1 MPGSSPGMT
10 VEGANDGIGMTDL
23 TTETRPQLELGAGF
37 ASLQGRRASN
47 EDWGGL
53 WLGDRAQRARH
64 GALGVLS
71 DGIGGAKAG
80 EIAAEL
86 AVRGFVDGYLGQ
98 SETLGVQ
105 RAAAVA
111 LEAVNRWIHAQGRT
125 DPALEA
131 MGATIAI
138 LILRGRQVHWL
149 SVGDTRIYRLR
160 DGRLA
165 RLSRDHVSPRP
176 GMNHILLRSIGGEEG
191 VRADYAVEAARTD
204 DRYLLATDGVHG
216 SLDDTRIARVLADAA
231 TPDDAAAQLVTAAL
245 DAGSADNASALVIE
259 IQNLPPADSTA
270 LELAIAALPI
280 LEPPRPGDRIDG
292 YTIGTQLSD
301 GRYSRLFR
309 SVDESDGRP
318 VVLKFPKPR
327 IAEDASFR
335 LAFLRETWVAAR
347 VRSPWVGEV
356 IEPPPERRT
365 RLYSVMPLYD
375 GESLE
380 QRLGRL
386 PVVTLGEGLAIAT
399 KLAKGVAALHRAG
412 IIHRDI
418 KPENVILEPGGG
430 LKLIDLGV
438 AYLPHLPEFPMADI
452 PGTASYMAPE
462 QFDGCVGNEQSDLFA
477 LGVTLYR
484 LFSGGAYPYGEIEP
498 FSHPRFGRPQPLT
511 RSRPDLPP
519 WLDTL
524 LARSFAVDQAV
535 RIDDALELAFEL
547 EQGQGRAR
555 PVTPRRRSLY
565 ERNPVLVWQGVAA
578 ILFLTLMAVLRLR

>member
-1 MPGSSPGMT
+1 M
-10 VEGANDGIGMTDL
+10 NDSAIDTA
-23 TTETRPQLELGAGF
+23 TRPQIDLRAGYS
-37 ASLQGRRASN
+37 SLQGRRARN
-47 EDWGGL
+47 EDWGGV
-53 WLGDRAQRARH
+53 WPGDRTRRTRQ
-64 GALGVLS
+64 GALAVLS

-80 EIAAEL
+80 HIAAEL

-98 SETLGVQ
+98 SETLGVR

-111 LEAVNRWIHAQGRT
+111 LDAVNRWIHAQSRCDT
-125 DPALEA
+125 TLEA

-160 DGRLA
+160 AGRLA
-165 RLSRDHVSPRP
+165 CLTVDHVSPRP
-176 GMNHILLRSIGGEEG
+176 GLSHILLRSIGGEEG
-191 VRADYAVEAARTD
+191 VRADYAAEAARAD
-204 DRYLLATDGVHG
+204 DRYLLATDGIHG
-216 SLDDTRIARVLADAA
+216 SLDDGRIARLLGEAA
-231 TPDDAAAQLVTAAL
+231 TPQAAADALTAAAL
-245 DAGSADNASALVIE
+245 AAGSLDNVSAIVVEILRLPLADPNE
-259 IQNLPPADSTA
+259 

-280 LEPPRPGDRIDG
+280 LEPPRSGERIDG
-292 YTIGTQLSD
+292 YTIGTLLSD

-309 SVDESDGRP
+309 SIDESDGRP

-365 RLYSVMPLYD
+365 RLYSVMPLYE

-380 QRLGRL
+380 RRLMRL
-386 PVVTLGEGLAIAT
+386 PVVSLGEGLGIAV
-399 KLAKGVAALHRAG
+399 KLAKAVAALHRAG
-412 IIHRDI
+412 IVHRDI
-418 KPENVILEPGGG
+418 KPDNIILEPGGG

-438 AYLPHLPEFPMADI
+438 AYLVNLPEFPNADI

-462 QFDGCVGNEQSDLFA
+462 QFAGNAGSERSDLFA

-484 LFSGGAYPYGEIEP
+484 TFSGGAYPYGEIEP
-498 FSHPRFGRPQPLT
+498 FSHPRFGRPQPLA
-511 RSRPDLPP
+511 RHRPDLPP
-519 WLDTL
+519 WLDDL
-524 LARSFAVDQAV
+524 LAQALAVDPA
-535 RIDDALELAFEL
+535 RRLADALELALEL

-555 PVTPRRRSLY
+555 PTTPRRRSLY

-578 ILFLTLMAVLRLR
+578 ALLLLLLASLRLR

>member
-1 MPGSSPGMT
+1 M
-10 VEGANDGIGMTDL
+10 IDL
-23 TTETRPQLELGAGF
+23 TTETRPRLDLGAGF
-37 ASLQGRRASN
+37 ASLQGRRARN

-53 WLGDRAQRARH
+53 WLGDRVQRARH
-64 GALGVLS
+64 GALGVLA

-111 LEAVNRWIHAQGRT
+111 LDAVNRWIHAQGRI
-125 DPALEA
+125 DPDLEA
-131 MGATIAI
+131 MGTTIAI

-165 RLSRDHVSPRP
+165 RLSRDHVSSRP
-176 GMNHILLRSIGGEEG
+176 GMSHVLLRSIGGEEG

-204 DRYLLATDGVHG
+204 DRYLLATDGIHG
-216 SLDDTRIARVLADAA
+216 SLDDARIARILAAAA
-231 TPDDAAAQLVTAAL
+231 TPEDAAAELAAAAL
-245 DAGSADNASALVIE
+245 DAGSSDNASAIVIE
-259 IQNLPPADSTA
+259 IQSLPPADTTE
-270 LELAIAALPI
+270 LEMAIAALPI
-280 LEPPRPGDRIDG
+280 LEPPRPGDRIDD
-292 YTIGTQLSD
+292 YAIGTLLSD

-309 SVDESDGRP
+309 SIDESDGRP
-318 VVLKFPKPR
+318 VVLKFPKPN

-365 RLYSVMPLYD
+365 RLYSVMPFYD

-380 QRLGRL
+380 QRLRRL
-386 PVVTLGEGLAIAT
+386 PAVTLGEGLPIAI
-399 KLAKGVAALHRAG
+399 KLAKALAALHRAG
-412 IIHRDI
+412 IVHRDI
-418 KPENVILEPGGG
+418 KPDNVILEPGGG

-452 PGTASYMAPE
+452 PGSASYMAPE
-462 QFDGCVGNEQSDLFA
+462 QFDGCVGNERSDLFA
-477 LGVTLYR
+477 LGITLYR

-511 RSRPDLPP
+511 RHRPDLPP
-519 WLDTL
+519 WLDEL
-524 LARSFAVDQAV
+524 IGRCFAVDV
-535 RIDDALELAFEL
+535 GGRVEDALTLAFEL
-547 EQGQGRAR
+547 EQGQSRVR
-555 PVTPRRRSLY
+555 TPTPRHKSLY
-565 ERNPVLVWQGVAA
+565 ERNPVAVWQGLAA
-578 ILFLTLMAVLRLR
+578 ILFLALLAALRLR

>member
-1 MPGSSPGMT
+1 MT
-10 VEGANDGIGMTDL
+10 GIPP
-23 TTETRPQLELGAGF
+23 RPQLDLRAGF
-37 ASLQGRRASN
+37 ASLQGRRARN

-53 WLGDRAQRARH
+53 WLGDQAQRARH
-64 GALGVLS
+64 GALAALA

-80 EIAAEL
+80 DIAAEL

-98 SETLGVQ
+98 SETLGVR
-105 RAAAVA
+105 RATAVA
-111 LEAVNRWIHAQGRT
+111 LEAVNRWIHAQGRV
-125 DPALEA
+125 DEALDA
-131 MGATIAI
+131 MGSTIAI
-138 LILRGRQVHWL
+138 LILRGRQVHWV

-165 RLSRDHVSPRP
+165 CLTLDHVSPRP
-176 GMNHILLRSIGGEEG
+176 GQNHVLLRSIGGEEG
-191 VRADYAVEAARTD
+191 VRADYAVEAARAD
-204 DRYLLATDGVHG
+204 DRYLLSTDGVHG
-216 SLDDTRIARVLADAA
+216 SLDDRRIAQILGIAA
-231 TPDDAAAQLVTAAL
+231 TPEAAAEALVAAAIE
-245 DAGSADNASALVIE
+245 AGSMDNASAIVVE
-259 IQNLPPADSTA
+259 ILTLPQANTTE

-280 LEPPRPGDRIDG
+280 LEPPRPGERIDG
-292 YTIGTQLSD
+292 YTVGQPLSD

-365 RLYSVMPLYD
+365 RLYSVMPLYE

-380 QRLGRL
+380 RRLGRL
-386 PVVTLGEGLAIAT
+386 PAVGLGEGLPIAV
-399 KLAKGVAALHRAG
+399 KLAKAVAALHRAG
-412 IIHRDI
+412 IVHRDI
-418 KPENVILEPGGG
+418 KPDNVILEPDGG

-438 AYLPHLPEFPMADI
+438 VHLPHLPEFPTADI

-462 QFDGCVGNEQSDLFA
+462 QFAGGAGTERSDLFA

-498 FSHPRFGRPQPLT
+498 FSHPRFGRPQPLA
-511 RSRPDLPP
+511 RHRPDLPP
-519 WLDTL
+519 WLDEL
-524 LARSFAVDQAV
+524 LARAFAVDPAQ
-535 RIDDALELAFEL
+535 RIGDVLELALEL
-547 EQGQGRAR
+547 EQGQSRAR
-555 PVTPRRRSLY
+555 PPSPRRRALY
-565 ERNPVLVWQGVAA
+565 ERNPVRVWQGVAA
-578 ILFLTLMAVLRLR
+578 ILFLLLLAALKGR

>member
-1 MPGSSPGMT
+1 
-10 VEGANDGIGMTDL
+10 MTD
-23 TTETRPQLELGAGF
+23 TFSEPRPQLDLRAGF
-37 ASLQGRRASN
+37 ASLQGRRARN

-111 LEAVNRWIHAQGRT
+111 LDAVNRWIHAQGRT
-125 DPALEA
+125 DPILES
-131 MGATIAI
+131 MGATIAV

-149 SVGDTRIYRLR
+149 SVGDTRVYRLR
-160 DGRLA
+160 GGRLA
-165 RLSRDHVSPRP
+165 RLSLDHVSPRP
-176 GMNHILLRSIGGEEG
+176 GMNHVLLRSIGGEEG
-191 VRADYAVEAARTD
+191 VRADYAVEAVRAD
-204 DRYLLATDGVHG
+204 DRYLLTTDGVHG
-216 SLDDTRIARVLADAA
+216 SLDDRRIARLLGDAPSPEAAADA
-231 TPDDAAAQLVTAAL
+231 LVAAAL
-245 DAGSADNASALVIE
+245 DAGSMDNVSTLVIE
-259 IQNLPPADSTA
+259 ILGLPQADPIE

-280 LEPPRPGDRIDG
+280 LEPPRPGERIDG
-292 YTIGTQLSD
+292 YTIGTLLSE

-309 SVDESDGRP
+309 SIDESDGRP
-318 VVLKFPKPR
+318 VVLKFPQPR

-380 QRLGRL
+380 QRLLRL
-386 PVVTLGEGLAIAT
+386 PAVTLGEGVPIAV
-399 KLAKGVAALHRAG
+399 KLAKAVAALHRAG
-412 IIHRDI
+412 IVHRDI
-418 KPENVILEPGGG
+418 KPDNVILEPGGG

-438 AYLPHLPEFPMADI
+438 AYLPHMTEFATADI

-462 QFDGCVGNEQSDLFA
+462 QFTGSVGSERSDLFA

-484 LFSGGAYPYGEIEP
+484 LFSGGAYPYGEIEA
-498 FSHPRFGRPQPLT
+498 FSHPRFGRPHPLA
-511 RSRPDLPP
+511 RHRPDLPP
-519 WLDTL
+519 WLDDL
-524 LARSFAVDQAV
+524 LSRAFTVDPDH
-535 RIDDALELAFEL
+535 RIDDALTLAFEL
-547 EQGQGRAR
+547 ELGQSRAH
-555 PVTPRRRSLY
+555 PPTPRRRSLY
-565 ERNPVLVWQGVAA
+565 DRNPVLVWQGVAA
-578 ILFLTLMAVLRLR
+578 ALFLALLAMLRLR

>member
-1 MPGSSPGMT
+1 MT
-10 VEGANDGIGMTDL
+10 VKIAGVTIGAMTD
-23 TTETRPQLELGAGF
+23 TSSETRPQLDLGAGF
-37 ASLQGRRASN
+37 ASRQGRRARN

-53 WLGDRAQRARH
+53 WLGDRTQRARH
-64 GALGVLS
+64 GALAVLS

-80 EIAAEL
+80 DTAAEL
-86 AVRGFVDGYLGQ
+86 AVRGFADGYLGQ

-105 RAAAVA
+105 RAAAISLDA
-111 LEAVNRWIHAQGRT
+111 INRWIHAQGRT

-131 MGATIAI
+131 MGATLAA

-165 RLSRDHVSPRP
+165 RLSLDHVSPRP
-176 GMNHILLRSIGGEEG
+176 GMGHVLLRSIGGEEG
-191 VRADYAVEAARTD
+191 VRADYAVEAARAD
-204 DRYLLATDGVHG
+204 DRYLLATDGIHG
-216 SLDDTRIARVLADAA
+216 SLDDVRIGRILTEAPTPEAAADA
-231 TPDDAAAQLVTAAL
+231 LVAAAL
-245 DAGSADNASALVIE
+245 DAGSMDNASAIVIE
-259 IQNLPPADSTA
+259 IQALPQADPTE

-280 LEPPRPGDRIDG
+280 LEPPRPGERIDG
-292 YTIGTQLSD
+292 YTIGTLLSD

-309 SVDESDGRP
+309 STDESDGRP

-375 GESLE
+375 GDSLE
-380 QRLGRL
+380 RRLVRL
-386 PVVTLGEGLAIAT
+386 PAVGLGEGLPIAA
-399 KLAKGVAALHRAG
+399 KLAKAVAALHRAG
-412 IIHRDI
+412 IVHRDI
-418 KPENVILEPGGG
+418 KPDNVILEPDGG

-438 AYLPHLPEFPMADI
+438 AYLPHMAEFATADI

-462 QFDGCVGNEQSDLFA
+462 QFTGSIGSERSDLFA

-484 LFSGGAYPYGEIEP
+484 MFSGGTYPYGEIEP

-511 RSRPDLPP
+511 RHRPDLPP
-519 WLDTL
+519 WLDLL
-524 LARSFAVDQAV
+524 LARTLAVEPGD
-535 RIDDALELAFEL
+535 RIGDALELAFEL
-547 EQGQGRAR
+547 EQGQSRAR
-555 PVTPRRRSLY
+555 PPAPCRRSLY

-578 ILFLTLMAVLRLR
+578 MLFLALLAVVRLR

>member
-1 MPGSSPGMT
+1 MT
-10 VEGANDGIGMTDL
+10 NTFS
-23 TTETRPQLELGAGF
+23 ETRPLLDLRAGF
-37 ASLQGRRASN
+37 ASAQGRRARN

-80 EIAAEL
+80 DTAAEL

-111 LEAVNRWIHAQGRT
+111 LDAINRWIHAQGRT

-131 MGATIAI
+131 MGATIAV
-138 LILRGRQVHWL
+138 LILRGRQAHWL

-165 RLSRDHVSPRP
+165 RLTLDHVSPRP
-176 GMNHILLRSIGGEEG
+176 GMSHILLRSIGGDEG
-191 VRADYAVEAARTD
+191 VRADYAVEATRAD
-204 DRYLLATDGVHG
+204 DRYLLATDGIHG
-216 SLDDTRIARVLADAA
+216 SLDDGRIGRILGDAA
-231 TPDDAAAQLVTAAL
+231 TPEAAAEALVAAAL
-245 DAGSADNASALVIE
+245 DAGSMDNASAIVVEILV
-259 IQNLPPADSTA
+259 LPQADPAE

-280 LEPPRPGDRIDG
+280 LEPPRPGERIDG
-292 YTIGTQLSD
+292 YTIGALLSD

-309 SVDESDGRP
+309 SIDESDGRP

-375 GESLE
+375 GDSLE
-380 QRLGRL
+380 RRLVRL
-386 PVVTLGEGLAIAT
+386 PAVSLGEGLPIAV
-399 KLAKGVAALHRAG
+399 KLAKAVAALHRAG
-412 IIHRDI
+412 IVHRDI
-418 KPENVILEPGGG
+418 KPDNVILEPDGG
-430 LKLIDLGV
+430 LKLLDLGV
-438 AYLPHLPEFPMADI
+438 AYLPHMPEFATADI

-462 QFDGCVGNEQSDLFA
+462 QFAGSVGSERSDLFA

-484 LFSGGAYPYGEIEP
+484 LFSGGAYPYGEIEA
-498 FSHPRFGRPQPLT
+498 FSHPRYGRPQPLA
-511 RSRPDLPP
+511 RHRPELPP
-519 WLDTL
+519 WLDEL
-524 LARSFAVDQAV
+524 LARALAVDPGH
-535 RIDDALELAFEL
+535 RIADALELAFEL
-547 EQGQGRAR
+547 EQGQSRAR
-555 PVTPRRRSLY
+555 PATPRRRSLY

-578 ILFLTLMAVLRLR
+578 VLVLALLAVLRLR